1 MRQSESWRST
11 GDKGSHTV
19 TVTSTQAVPKTAS
32 SLSAL
37 LVALNSAGMSAM
49 LISPEQN
56 PSQRPVRLSLG
67 MAGTD
72 TEGGLITE
80 TLYAVTPVQSDSNS
94 RGVRVER
101 LCAMQ
106 WTLGPTPLSLNGD
119 SLLESK
125 AVSITADDGVL
136 EARTGK
142 AAVAISREPAT
153 VEIFDTGDVLALL
166 RVGQRN
172 SSGGAASAVPLHRRW
187 E

>member
-1 MRQSESWRST
+1 MWTMWTIVEGVLNRCACESVRT
-11 GDKGSHTV
+11 H
-19 TVTSTQAVPKTAS
+19 VPAGGRF
-32 SLSAL
+32 
-37 LVALNSAGMSAM
+37 LVFNT
-49 LISPEQN
+49 PY
-56 PSQRPVRLSLG
+56 
-67 MAGTD
+67 
-72 TEGGLITE
+72 E